1 MKQMGWMCSILAVLF
16 IGMDF
21 VLTSSPF
28 GNSKIDDFAIARDT
42 IADAKIVEKTNY
54 SRYSSNK
61 FYELDVNTSSSQMFH
76 LRRPDYPGQLTHY
89 LAVLPIGK
97 EVSIRYFNDFNG
109 HRILDVR
116 DENNIF
122 IPFSEIMADENQK
135 RKFGF
140 IWTVI
145 FALLGAIGFWIG
157 RRKQKQYS
165 ISEHIQTH
173 EK

>member
-1 MKQMGWMCSILAVLF
+1 
-16 IGMDF
+16 
-21 VLTSSPF
+21 
-28 GNSKIDDFAIARDT
+28 
-42 IADAKIVEKTNY
+42 
-54 SRYSSNK
+54 
-61 FYELDVNTSSSQMFH
+61 
-76 LRRPDYPGQLTHY
+76 
-89 LAVLPIGK
+89 
-97 EVSIRYFNDFNG
+97 
-109 HRILDVR
+109 
-116 DENNIF
+116 
-122 IPFSEIMADENQK
+122 MADENQK